1 MLILNKKKSK
11 MATLTL
17 QKVDFRAKNI
27 PRNKKGHNDKGVI
40 LQENVIILK
49 NYATNKRTSKYMI
62 TK

>member
-1 MLILNKKKSK
+1 

>member
-1 MLILNKKKSK
+1 

-49 NYATNKRTSKYMI
+49 FI
-62 TK
+62 QLTKELLNT